1 MARYFYDP
9 STGTWGAA
17 DDLEIIEIEDAL
29 DADDVEEALA
39 EASVVGAG
47 FALVNVL
54 NALETDLKGLADRL
68 DAGVIADIFYDA
80 ADHGDESAEAVIE
93 DFQQAC
99 IDSAVI
105 FRNLTR

>member
-17 DDLEIIEIEDAL
+17 DDLEIIEIEDRM
-29 DADDVEEALA
+29 DADDVEAALA

-54 NALETDLKGLADRL
+54 NALEGDLKGLADRIDTGL
-68 DAGVIADIFYDA
+68 GADIFYDA
-80 ADHGDESAEAVIE
+80 HEFGDEAAVETIDEFQTACGEAV
-93 DFQQAC
+93 AL
-99 IDSAVI
+99 